1 MTIDD
6 ESGEYIA
13 PKPQYLD
20 NLVVQ
25 HAELGQCE
33 LWKAIAWDTAKL
45 RNYMARADSAGHIDE
60 AARQGDQK
68 SAPPLVADAVVKE
81 AEATL
86 MTRIK
91 DSLDALERRMAALEQ
106 RADEEERARRAEEAL
121 KLAEDI
127 AETAP
132 KELISALVDRTA
144 RLH

>member
-1 MTIDD
+1 MPIDD
-6 ESGEYIA
+6 SGEYIP
-13 PKPQYLD
+13 PKRQYLD
-20 NLVVQ
+20 NLVVNDP
-25 HAELGQCE
+25 ELGQCE
-33 LWKAIAWDTAKL
+33 LWQSIAWNTAKL
-45 RNYMARADSAGHIDE
+45 RNAMARADSSDHSLHHK
-60 AARQGDQK
+60 DQ
-68 SAPPLVADAVVKE
+68 APPLVADAVVKE

-106 RADEEERARRAEEAL
+106 RADEQERARRAEEAL

-132 KELISALVDRTA
+132 KELISALADRTA